1 MDGRANA
8 NEVDLNRNFPEVDKL
23 EYKYEKL
30 EGGLNNHIMSLSK
43 ALSKMNLAPETRAV
57 IKWLYSIPFVL
68 SSNLHGGDLVA
79 NYPYDESRD
88 DRKTSQYSASPD
100 DGLFRYLAKS
110 YSKHHLTMSDPSR
123 KPCDMSGDLELP
135 EFKDGITNGAKWYS
149 VAGGMQDFNYLAT
162 NCFETTLELGC
173 NKFPYPE
180 EEKNYWEENKA
191 ALLNYMFQVHIG
203 IKGLIQSGGKRV
215 GNATIKVMNMPSG
228 SPIKHDVLS
237 GKQGDYYRL
246 LLDGDYKVRVV
257 AEGFHPE
264 ERCIT
269 VANKQM
275 QQAQVV
281 NFDLT
286 PSNKERT
293 KGQTGCIPTKQLD
306 LSSGT
311 EQFLQDSLY
320 DKLYGD
326 YVYNTKDY
334 QLYNYLQR
342 ILKSVTGN

>member
-1 MDGRANA
+1 MA
-8 NEVDLNRNFPEVDKL
+8 F
-23 EYKYEKL
+23 EKEL
-30 EGGLNNHIMSLSK
+30 ITLI
-43 ALSKMNLAPETRAV
+43 
-57 IKWLYSIPFVL
+57 YY
-68 SSNLHGGDLVA
+68 SSN
-79 NYPYDESRD
+79 YDIIFS
-88 DRKTSQYSASPD
+88 
-100 DGLFRYLAKS
+100 GLIWYEEFIVTTKQVVDIVKVTTWSKDYGTCIYFFKS
-110 YSKHHLTMSDPSR
+110 Y
-123 KPCDMSGDLELP
+123 
-135 EFKDGITNGAKWYS
+135 
-149 VAGGMQDFNYLAT
+149 V
-162 NCFETTLELGC
+162 
-173 NKFPYPE
+173 
-180 EEKNYWEENKA
+180 
-191 ALLNYMFQVHIG
+191 
-203 IKGLIQSGGKRV
+203 
-215 GNATIKVMNMPSG
+215 NA
-228 SPIKHDVLS
+228 

-320 DKLYGD
+320 DKVRLDENVPYC
-326 YVYNTKDY
+326 
-334 QLYNYLQR
+334 L
-342 ILKSVTGN
+342 